1 MMDGLQDSGH
11 LPDTECHTLRW
22 DVFCD
27 LLDAASW
34 DDVESKL
41 TRGARLSAKDHVSLL
56 REALSRP
63 GQYFFESP
71 AKQALEAFALK
82 LSLCTVL
89 CRQVAEIHERTGH
102 AFLGLDPERV
112 LITIPLRSTSALPLR
127 WTCSLA
133 LEAVLPTD
141 TFPHEDMP
149 DEMARSVS
157 AIPAGLDPS
166 YTAPLVAQWPL
177 GCELPV
183 TALLQSI
190 DALPDDHE
198 QMVRGLVRV
207 HVIADSIAAREFS
220 DEDVFRVSLPI
231 GAERGATIKMW
242 ARKVDTPERGIVV
255 SGMTDAVSP
264 VTWDMFSR
272 SSGQSCG
279 AATVA
284 VYRSFTSTCDVYSC
298 GMLLLRAL
306 LGCEADRWT
315 RALRMLPVL
324 LDGLSPLV
332 QGVEE
337 DDHYTIHERV
347 RDRAQEWADLVAPGA
362 VPEDLW
368 YDALIVVLR
377 ACSRIQGFSYG
388 LDTNPAGRRLAGNL
402 GRDVAHLAQ
411 RARTRLFEPDE
422 QDALIATACDRML
435 AELGTGR

>member
-1 MMDGLQDSGH
+1 MDGLQGSGY
-11 LPDTECHTLRW
+11 LPDAECHTLRW

-34 DDVESKL
+34 EDVESKL
-41 TRGARLSAKDHVSLL
+41 TRGARPSAKSHVSFL

-71 AKQALEAFALK
+71 AKQALEVFALK
-82 LSLCTVL
+82 LSLYSVL
-89 CRQVAEIHERTGH
+89 CRQLAEIHERTGH

-112 LITIPLRSTSALPLR
+112 LITIPMRSASALPLR
-127 WTCSLA
+127 WSCSLA
-133 LEAVLPTD
+133 LETAVPTD

-166 YTAPLVAQWPL
+166 YTAPLVARWPL

-190 DALPDDHE
+190 DALPDEDE
-198 QMVRGLVRV
+198 QVVRGLVRV
-207 HVIADSIAAREFS
+207 HVIAASITAREFS

-231 GAERGATIKMW
+231 GGERGPSIKMW

-264 VTWDMFSR
+264 GIWDTFSR

-284 VYRSFTSTCDVYSC
+284 VYRSFTSTCDIYSC
-298 GMLLLRAL
+298 GVLLLRAL
-306 LGCEADRWT
+306 LGSEPDRWT
-315 RALRMLPVL
+315 RALQMLPVL

-332 QGVEE
+332 EGVEE

-347 RDRAQEWADLVAPGA
+347 RDRVQEWADVVTPGA
-362 VPEDLW
+362 VPVDLW

-388 LDTNPAGRRLAGNL
+388 QDSNPAGRGLAENP

-411 RARTRLFEPDE
+411 RARTQLFEPDE
-422 QDALIATACDRML
+422 HDALIARACDRVL
-435 AELGTGR
+435 ADLGTGR